1 MTAPTPSPVS
11 STAPSSNTAAA
22 TSPADGSVP
31 AAGSDRTER
40 FRRDLAEMKIRE
52 PRVGLDGILLKLGL
66 LLLAAG
72 IVVAIVGYTMSH
84 STDNPLQQRDAFTI
98 GLIGVTISIAGAAVF
113 LRYSLAGF
121 LRFWLARFLFEQ
133 QRISAESDQ
142 GSETAATRR

>member
-1 MTAPTPSPVS
+1 VPSAQTGATPS
-11 STAPSSNTAAA
+11 
-22 TSPADGSVP
+22 DGSVP

-40 FRRDLAEMKIRE
+40 FRKDLAEMKIRE
-52 PRVGLDGILLKLGL
+52 PRVGMDSILLKLGL
-66 LLLAAG
+66 VLLAAG
-72 IVVAIVGYTMSH
+72 IIVAIVAYSMSH

-133 QRISAESDQ
+133 QRISAESDD
-142 GSETAATRR
+142 TNRR

>member
-1 MTAPTPSPVS
+1 MTAPTGSPVS
-11 STAPSSNTAAA
+11 AP
-22 TSPADGSVP
+22 TSPAANDGSVP
-31 AAGSDRTER
+31 AAASDRTER

-52 PRVGLDGILLKLGL
+52 PRVGLDGILLKVGL

-72 IVVAIVGYTMSH
+72 IVVAIVAYAMSH
-84 STDNPLQQRDAFTI
+84 GTENPLQQRDAFTI

-133 QRISAESDQ
+133 QRISAEAEDSI
-142 GSETAATRR
+142 RR